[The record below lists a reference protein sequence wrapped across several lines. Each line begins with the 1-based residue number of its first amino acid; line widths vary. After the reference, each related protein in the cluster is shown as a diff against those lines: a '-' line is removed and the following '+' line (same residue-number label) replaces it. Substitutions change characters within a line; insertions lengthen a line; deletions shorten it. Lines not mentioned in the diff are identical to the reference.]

1 MPIMKKL
8 LLTAAIAVFILSSVN
23 SQDITFGAKAGINI
37 ANLDVTDANI
47 DSRTSLHLGVTAEF
61 EISDTFSIQPELLYS
76 AQGAT
81 ESDTYEDSF
90 IREVSEYEWKLN
102 YIQIPIM
109 AKFYVSEG
117 LSLEAGPQIGF
128 LASAEVDSDST
139 ETSLFDGSSVS
150 TSSTVDAKEI
160 VKSVDFGLNFGLGYK
175 LDSGLNFAL
184 RYNLGLS
191 NIYDVSEST
200 VKIKNRVFQLSVG
213 YTF

>member
-1 MPIMKKL
+1 M
-8 LLTAAIAVFILSSVN
+8 
-23 SQDITFGAKAGINI
+23 
-37 ANLDVTDANI
+37 
-47 DSRTSLHLGVTAEF
+47 
-61 EISDTFSIQPELLYS
+61 YS

-90 IREVSEYEWKLN
+90 VRQVSESEWKLN

-191 NIYDVSEST
+191 NIYDVSET
-200 VKIKNRVFQLSVG
+200 DVKIKNRVFQLSVG

>member
-1 MPIMKKL
+1 MKKL
-8 LLTAAIAVFILSSVN
+8 LLTAAIAVFTLSSVN
-23 SQDITFGAKAGINI
+23 AQDITFGAKAGINI

-90 IREVSEYEWKLN
+90 IRSVSESEWKLN

>member
-1 MPIMKKL
+1 MKKL
-8 LLTAAIAVFILSSVN
+8 LLTAAIAVFTLSSVN
-23 SQDITFGAKAGINI
+23 AQDITFGAKAGINI

>member
-1 MPIMKKL
+1 MKKL
-8 LLTAAIAVFILSSVN
+8 LLTAAIAVFTLSSVN
-23 SQDITFGAKAGINI
+23 AQDITFGAKAGINI

-90 IREVSEYEWKLN
+90 IREVRESEWKLN

-128 LASAEVDSDST
+128 LASAEVDSDTT
-139 ETSLFDGSSVS
+139 ETDLFDGTSVS
-150 TSSTVDAKEI
+150 TSSTVDAKEF

-200 VKIKNRVFQLSVG
+200 AKIKNRVFQLSVG

>member
-1 MPIMKKL
+1 MKKL
-8 LLTAAIAVFILSSVN
+8 LLTAAIAVFTLSSVN
-23 SQDITFGAKAGINI
+23 AQDITFGAKAGINI

-47 DSRTSLHLGVTAEF
+47 DSRTSLHLGITAEF

>member
-1 MPIMKKL
+1 MKKL
-8 LLTAAIAVFILSSVN
+8 LLTAAIAVFTLSSVN
-23 SQDITFGAKAGINI
+23 AQDITFGAKAGINI

-90 IREVSEYEWKLN
+90 IREVSESEWKLN

-128 LASAEVDSDST
+128 LASAEVDYDST

>member
-1 MPIMKKL
+1 MKKL
-8 LLTAAIAVFILSSVN
+8 LLTAAIAVFTLSSVN
-23 SQDITFGAKAGINI
+23 AQDITFGAKAGINI

-81 ESDTYEDSF
+81 ESETYEDSF
-90 IREVSEYEWKLN
+90 VRQVSESEWKLN

-191 NIYDVSEST
+191 NIYDVSET
-200 VKIKNRVFQLSVG
+200 DVKIKNRVFQLSVG

>member
-1 MPIMKKL
+1 MKKL
-8 LLTAAIAVFILSSVN
+8 LLTAAIAVFTLSSVN
-23 SQDITFGAKAGINI
+23 AQDITFGAKAGINI

-47 DSRTSLHLGVTAEF
+47 DSRTSFHLGVTAEF

-90 IREVSEYEWKLN
+90 IRSVSESEWKLN

>member
-1 MPIMKKL
+1 MKKL
-8 LLTAAIAVFILSSVN
+8 LLTAAIAVFTLSSVN
-23 SQDITFGAKAGINI
+23 AQDITFGAKAGINI

-90 IREVSEYEWKLN
+90 IRSVSESEWKLN

-128 LASAEVDSDST
+128 LASAEVDSDRT
-139 ETSLFDGSSVS
+139 ETDLFDGTSVS
-150 TSSTVDAKEI
+150 TSSTVDAKEL

>member
-1 MPIMKKL
+1 MKKL
-8 LLTAAIAVFILSSVN
+8 LLTAAIAVFTLSSVN
-23 SQDITFGAKAGINI
+23 AQDITFGAKAGINI

-76 AQGAT
+76 SQGAT
-81 ESDTYEDSF
+81 ESDTEEISSF
-90 IREVSEYEWKLN
+90 RYVSENDWKLN

-109 AKFYVSEG
+109 VKFYASEG

-128 LASAEVDSDST
+128 LASAEVDFVNT
-139 ETSLFDGSSVS
+139 ETDLLTG
-150 TSSTVDAKEI
+150 TSDRNSGTIDAKDL
-160 VKSVDFGLNFGLGYK
+160 VKSVDLGLNFGLGYK

-191 NIYDVSEST
+191 NIYDVSET
-200 VKIKNRVFQLSVG
+200 DVKIKNRVFQLSVG

>member
-1 MPIMKKL
+1 MKKL
-8 LLTAAIAVFILSSVN
+8 LLTAAIAVFTLSSVN
-23 SQDITFGAKAGINI
+23 AQDITFGAKAGINI

-61 EISDTFSIQPELLYS
+61 EISDTFSIQSELLYS
-76 AQGAT
+76 LQGAT
-81 ESDTYEDSF
+81 QSITEELPGFRSVIES
-90 IREVSEYEWKLN
+90 EWKLN
-102 YIQIPIM
+102 YIQIPVM

-117 LSLEAGPQIGF
+117 LSIEAGPQIGF
-128 LASAEVDSDST
+128 LASAEVDSDRT
-139 ETSLFDGSSVS
+139 ETDLFDGTSVS

>member
-1 MPIMKKL
+1 MKKL
-8 LLTAAIAVFILSSVN
+8 ALTAAIAVFTLSSVN
-23 SQDITFGAKAGINI
+23 AQDITFGAKAGINI

-90 IREVSEYEWKLN
+90 VRQVSESEWKLN

-191 NIYDVSEST
+191 NIYDVSET
-200 VKIKNRVFQLSVG
+200 DVKIKNRVFQLSVG

>member
-1 MPIMKKL
+1 MKKL
-8 LLTAAIAVFILSSVN
+8 LLTAAIAVFTLSSVN
-23 SQDITFGAKAGINI
+23 AQDITFGAKAGINI

-61 EISDTFSIQPELLYS
+61 EISDTFSIQSELLYS
-76 AQGAT
+76 LQGAT
-81 ESDTYEDSF
+81 QSNTEELPGFRSVIEQ
-90 IREVSEYEWKLN
+90 EWKLN

-128 LASAEVDSDST
+128 LASAEVDIDFT
-139 ETSLFDGSSVS
+139 VTDLFDGTSVS
-150 TSSTVDAKEI
+150 NSSTVDVKDSF
-160 VKSVDFGLNFGLGYK
+160 KSVDFGLNFGLGYK